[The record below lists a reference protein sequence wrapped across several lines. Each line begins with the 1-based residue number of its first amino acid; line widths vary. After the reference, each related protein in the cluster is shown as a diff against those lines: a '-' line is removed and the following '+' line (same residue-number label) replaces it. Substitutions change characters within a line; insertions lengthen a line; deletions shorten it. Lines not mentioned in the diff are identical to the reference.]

1 MLMIALK
8 NRYFAIVPHQHTIQS
23 SVLNNKNASFNYNN
37 CFNFR
42 INLLN
47 AKTNPLRR
55 LIACSDT
62 MVKFSQH

>member
-23 SVLNNKNASFNYNN
+23 SVLNNKNASFNSNN

-42 INLLN
+42 INHLN
-47 AKTNPLRR
+47 AKANPLRH
-55 LIACSDT
+55 LIACSDI
-62 MVKFSQH
+62 MVKFSMR